1 MKRDNINYFLVGSF
15 VLAMAV
21 ALVVLLFAV
30 TGRSGPTDTYYVVYD
45 NVAGL
50 NFGTGVFFEGYRI
63 GQVEAITPQP
73 QTAGMRY
80 KLQLSVEAGWPI
92 PSDSVAMVVASGLIS
107 AVNIDI
113 RQGQSSTTLRPGEQL
128 AGQAQSD
135 LFSVLNQAAGDFRT
149 LSQDGLM
156 PVLKNLDTRI
166 SAVTDEILK
175 FRHEDLSPLVTMLHE
190 RLDKEV
196 LGGTISIIKQLDD
209 SARGLQAMFSTAN
222 QERMRDI
229 LTHVDGV
236 AVNLNELVS
245 RVETSRAEADKLL
258 RALDAL
264 VLDNREQVNAG
275 VGAAQAS
282 MRELQLAL
290 KTVNEHLGQ
299 ILVNLE
305 GGTRNINE
313 FSRTIRGNPARL
325 LRNVESAEP
334 GVQ

>member
-1 MKRDNINYFLVGSF
+1 MKRDNINYLMVGSF

-30 TGRSGPTDTYYVVYD
+30 TGRHGPTDTYYVVYN

-73 QTAGMRY
+73 DAGGMRY
-80 KLQLSVEAGWPI
+80 KLELGVQAGWKI
-92 PSDSVAMVVASGLIS
+92 PSDSVAAVAASGLIS
-107 AVNIDI
+107 AVTIDI
-113 RQGQSSTTLRPGEQL
+113 HQGKSATSLQPGDIL
-128 AGQAQSD
+128 AGQAQTD

-166 SAVTDEILK
+166 TAVTDEILK
-175 FRHEDLSPLVTMLHE
+175 FRHDDLSPLVTMLHE

-196 LGGTISIIKQLDD
+196 LGGTISIIKQLDE

-222 QERMRDI
+222 QEHVKDI

-236 AVNLNELVS
+236 AVNLNALIS

-258 RALDAL
+258 VALDSL
-264 VLDNREQVNAG
+264 VIDNRDEVSAG
-275 VGAAQAS
+275 VGAAQVS

-299 ILVNLE
+299 ILANLE
-305 GGTRNINE
+305 GGTRNMNE
-313 FSRTIRGNPARL
+313 FARTIRGNPARL
-325 LRNVESAEP
+325 LRNAESPEP
-334 GVQ
+334 GQK